1 MLKILLAKASTRSF
15 QAAWLPARHSL
26 MVASKSTQFTRVDGF
41 GWRKVPFPGPFC
53 PKIARKRRYNS
64 PIGMQQMAA
73 PGSLEKREMDEQQL
87 IRRVQDGDEEAFAQ
101 IMGLYKDKIVNY
113 LYQFTGDYQKAV
125 ELAQETFVRV
135 YFKAG
140 RYRPIAPLS
149 SWIYTI
155 ASNLAKTECRRSRRM
170 ATVSLED
177 IPNNYSSG
185 TYYEDPADPGLVR
198 NLREALDELHPR
210 YRVPVVL
217 KDMEGFSQEEIAKII
232 KRPVGTV
239 KARISRGREQLK
251 RMLEKAVECPADTD
265 RSGDKEVREHGR

>member
-1 MLKILLAKASTRSF
+1 
-15 QAAWLPARHSL
+15 
-26 MVASKSTQFTRVDGF
+26 
-41 GWRKVPFPGPFC
+41 
-53 PKIARKRRYNS
+53 
-64 PIGMQQMAA
+64 
-73 PGSLEKREMDEQQL
+73 MDEQEL
-87 IRRVQDGDEEAFAQ
+87 IRRVQDGDEEAFGQ

-113 LYQFTGDYQKAV
+113 LYQFSGDYQKAV

-140 RYRPIAPLS
+140 KYRPIAPLS

-155 ASNLAKTECRRSRRM
+155 ASNLAKTECRRSRKM

-217 KDMEGFSQEEIAKII
+217 KDIEGFSQEEIARII

-239 KARISRGREQLK
+239 KARISRGREQLRRK
-251 RMLEKAVECPADTD
+251 LEKARDGGSFAGE
-265 RSGDKEVREHGR
+265 KEVSEHGRA